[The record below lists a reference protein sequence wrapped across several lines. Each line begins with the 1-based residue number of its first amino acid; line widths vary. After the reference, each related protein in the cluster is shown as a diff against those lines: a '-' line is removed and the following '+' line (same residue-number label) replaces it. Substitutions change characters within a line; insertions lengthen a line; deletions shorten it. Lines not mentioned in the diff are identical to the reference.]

1 MTQPGSTAPQQGGAK
16 TEPAPP
22 ARPAVQAV
30 IDNATADRLYGWAW
44 DPAAPGR
51 RLAVALRLG
60 AATVATATADLARPD
75 LAGNG
80 VGDGCHAFEFP
91 LLPEWIERRAELAAV
106 VLRADGTEAPVAVRI
121 RRHDDAK
128 LATHL
133 QRAVESLAAE
143 QAARGGHSRDDEL
156 LLLLTHGMLHL
167 LGYDHVEDAEREE
180 MFTLQDRLVSEVLGR
195 PAPAPT
201 VED

>member
-1 MTQPGSTAPQQGGAK
+1 MAVEIL
-16 TEPAPP
+16 TESGIEVPEDALLRM
-22 ARPAVQAV
+22 ARHVYA
-30 IDNATADRLYGWAW
+30 RLH
-44 DPAAPGR
+44 
-51 RLAVALRLG
+51 V
-60 AATVATATADLARPD
+60 
-75 LAGNG
+75 
-80 VGDGCHAFEFP
+80 HE
-91 LLPEWIERRAELAAV
+91 RAETAVTVVDAARMAELHEEWMDLPGPTDGSPEAPAEGVLGDV
-106 VLRADGTEAPVAVRI
+106 VLCPEV
-121 RRHDDAK
+121 
-128 LATHL
+128 
-133 QRAVESLAAE
+133 AAE

>member
-1 MTQPGSTAPQQGGAK
+1 M
-16 TEPAPP
+16 
-22 ARPAVQAV
+22 
-30 IDNATADRLYGWAW
+30 
-44 DPAAPGR
+44 
-51 RLAVALRLG
+51 LG
-60 AATVATATADLARPD
+60 D
-75 LAGNG
+75 
-80 VGDGCHAFEFP
+80 
-91 LLPEWIERRAELAAV
+91 V
-106 VLRADGTEAPVAVRI
+106 VLCPEV
-121 RRHDDAK
+121 
-128 LATHL
+128 
-133 QRAVESLAAE
+133 AAE

>member
-1 MTQPGSTAPQQGGAK
+1 MCI
-16 TEPAPP
+16 
-22 ARPAVQAV
+22 R
-30 IDNATADRLYGWAW
+30 D
-44 DPAAPGR
+44 
-51 RLAVALRLG
+51 
-60 AATVATATADLARPD
+60 
-75 LAGNG
+75 
-80 VGDGCHAFEFP
+80 
-91 LLPEWIERRAELAAV
+91 RAEGVLGDV
-106 VLRADGTEAPVAVRI
+106 VLCPEV
-121 RRHDDAK
+121 
-128 LATHL
+128 
-133 QRAVESLAAE
+133 AAE

>member
-1 MTQPGSTAPQQGGAK
+1 MAVEILNESGIEVPEDALLRMARHVYARLHVHERAETAVTVVDAARMAELQEEWMDLPGPSAVMRLPLDELTPGSPEAPAEG
-16 TEPAPP
+16 
-22 ARPAVQAV
+22 V
-30 IDNATADRLYGWAW
+30 
-44 DPAAPGR
+44 
-51 RLAVALRLG
+51 LG
-60 AATVATATADLARPD
+60 D
-75 LAGNG
+75 
-80 VGDGCHAFEFP
+80 
-91 LLPEWIERRAELAAV
+91 V
-106 VLRADGTEAPVAVRI
+106 VLCPEV
-121 RRHDDAK
+121 
-128 LATHL
+128 
-133 QRAVESLAAE
+133 AAE

>member
-1 MTQPGSTAPQQGGAK
+1 MSIEVLNETEHRVDELELVACARYVMQQMRVH
-16 TEPAPP
+16 P
-22 ARPAVQAV
+22 
-30 IDNATADRLYGWAW
+30 
-44 DPAAPGR
+44 
-51 RLAVALRLG
+51 
-60 AATVATATADLARPD
+60 
-75 LAGNG
+75 
-80 VGDGCHAFEFP
+80 
-91 LLPEWIERRAELAAV
+91 RAELCLRLVDEAAMEVLHVQWMDLPGPTDVMSLPMDELTPGSPEAPAEGVLGDV
-106 VLRADGTEAPVAVRI
+106 VLCPEV
-121 RRHDDAK
+121 
-128 LATHL
+128 
-133 QRAVESLAAE
+133 AAE